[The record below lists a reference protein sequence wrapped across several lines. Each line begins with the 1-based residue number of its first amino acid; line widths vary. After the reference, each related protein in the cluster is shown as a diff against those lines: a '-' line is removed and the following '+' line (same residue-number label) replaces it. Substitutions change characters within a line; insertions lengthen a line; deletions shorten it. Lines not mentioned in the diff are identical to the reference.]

1 MGLPLPVISPALA
14 VLAAPPSR
22 IAVANTVAAAVR
34 NRMFPP
40 EDDADGAETV
50 LETGLSSTDERTAC
64 QEFSSQ
70 AVSNDP
76 VAAIETA
83 TDIEKSLESRPGQ
96 GSLSSTRDIHARRC
110 LSSTT
115 SSAGSARSG

>member
-1 MGLPLPVISPALA
+1 

-50 LETGLSSTDERTAC
+50 LETGR
-64 QEFSSQ
+64 
-70 AVSNDP
+70 
-76 VAAIETA
+76 
-83 TDIEKSLESRPGQ
+83 
-96 GSLSSTRDIHARRC
+96 
-110 LSSTT
+110 
-115 SSAGSARSG
+115 